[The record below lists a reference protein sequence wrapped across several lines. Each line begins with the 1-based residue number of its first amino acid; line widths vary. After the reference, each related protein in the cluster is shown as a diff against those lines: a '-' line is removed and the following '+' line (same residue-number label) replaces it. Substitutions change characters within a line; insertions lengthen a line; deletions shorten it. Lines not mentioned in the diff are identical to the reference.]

1 MKERDA
7 IMRAGTEDK
16 LESASFP
23 EEEKGIRRR
32 KISSKSA
39 EGRET
44 DKKKILNTTNEE
56 KEKDKTESS
65 STPYD
70 DVFKTLLNDCTFLII
85 PVISEVFHEHYRG
98 DEKIEFH
105 KNDHYINGQK
115 GDAKK
120 VFTDNCFDIYGKTKK
135 TYHVECQSTSD
146 SSMLVRMFEYGAQ
159 VALDEGSD

>member
-1 MKERDA
+1 
-7 IMRAGTEDK
+7 MRAGTEDK

-39 EGRET
+39 EDRET

-70 DVFKTLLNDCTFLII
+70 DVFKTLLNDCTFLILLFL
-85 PVISEVFHEHYRG
+85 PVNNNDIVEGRNPSYVF
-98 DEKIEFH
+98 
-105 KNDHYINGQK
+105 Q
-115 GDAKK
+115 
-120 VFTDNCFDIYGKTKK
+120 
-135 TYHVECQSTSD
+135 
-146 SSMLVRMFEYGAQ
+146 
-159 VALDEGSD
+159 